1 MAIYEHVPHPWVHQ
15 RKHTKPA
22 QVEDERIGFG
32 AALGAHITTVVGTMI
47 CAAAFAVLALIS
59 FPAAI
64 TSGSLITIV
73 GWIAQTF
80 LQLVLLPIII
90 VGQNVQ
96 GRASDKRAVQTYQ
109 DAEAILH
116 ECLQLQE
123 HLMAQDRIL
132 QGLIGG
138 AEAGATAG

>member
-1 MAIYEHVPHPWVHQ
+1 MAIYEHIPHPWLHQ

-22 QVEDERIGFG
+22 KVDDERVGFG
-32 AALGAHITTVVGTMI
+32 AALGAHITAIVGTMA
-47 CAAAFAVLALIS
+47 CAAVFACLALIS
-59 FPAAI
+59 LPAAI
-64 TSGSLITIV
+64 KTGDLIVIV

-80 LQLVLLPIII
+80 IQLVLLPIII

-123 HLMAQDRIL
+123 HLMAQDKVL
-132 QGLIGG
+132 QSLI
-138 AEAGATAG
+138 AGAKGEAATG